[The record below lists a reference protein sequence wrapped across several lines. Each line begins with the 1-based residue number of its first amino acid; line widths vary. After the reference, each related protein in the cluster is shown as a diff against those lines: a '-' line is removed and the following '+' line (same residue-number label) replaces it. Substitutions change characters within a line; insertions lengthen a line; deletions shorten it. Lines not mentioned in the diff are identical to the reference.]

1 MYQNIPARRC
11 RIHGR
16 ALVLFRRWGFA
27 NGFEPAHISY
37 GDYYCPTRNCGT
49 RKTFKIRPLP

>member
-11 RIHGR
+11 RIHGK
-16 ALVLFRRWGFA
+16 ALVLFRRWGFTT
-27 NGFEPAHISY
+27 GFGPAPLTY

-49 RKTFKIRPLP
+49 RKTYKLRPT